1 MFKKASSAHVHIG
14 SDTAAG
20 SVGCGGVAAT
30 DRLEPERD
38 SGGAE
43 VSGARCCVRR
53 LRGAGSLRKARIQND
68 AMNGLN
74 DQGDLFDSAKCC
86 L

>member
-1 MFKKASSAHVHIG
+1 MYKKASSAHVHIG

-43 VSGARCCVRR
+43 VSGARCC
-53 LRGAGSLRKARIQND
+53 ARIQND